1 LDLELENDIDLRE
14 LIRKVALLNAVGHDG
29 KAQAGAMVGKI
40 LGEKAELRSRVKE
53 LSSVINTVVG
63 EVNSLSL
70 TEQKTIVEANWPETQ
85 KKEKPEEKHLSPLP
99 NADKYKQIV
108 TRFSPNPDCVLH
120 LGSARAILLSH
131 EYARNYNGKFILRFE
146 DTDPKIK
153 KPSLK
158 FYDSIRQDLKW
169 LGCKVDE
176 EFIQSDRLPIYYEYT
191 EKLIVQGNA
200 YICEC
205 PSEEFR
211 KKIIAKIACPCRDLP
226 AGEHLERWH
235 SMLTGGYTEGQAVVR
250 VKTDLENPNPAIR
263 DWPALRVIDTLK
275 YPHPRVGSKYIV
287 WPLYNLAAGLDDHL
301 MGMTHIIRGKEHYT
315 NMVRQKYMYNYF
327 GWDYPEAIHYGRLK
341 ITGADLSK
349 SKIVAGIKAGTYTGF
364 DDPRL
369 GTFAAL
375 RKRGITSE
383 AIKKMIID
391 VGIKPNDVTLSWE
404 NLFSYNRKILD
415 NISNRYFFVAQPFEL
430 KVTGL
435 PKTFE
440 TKLPLHPEKP
450 EHGFREYNITP
461 NSEDKTSSFW
471 ISKKDSETME
481 PEKVFR
487 LMELFNVKIETKQ
500 DNLVNAKFVSESYE
514 DVRKIRVQLIQWIP
528 KGSEFPTQVVMPDAS
543 IINGFAE
550 ADCKKLKPDAIIQF
564 ERFGFVCINE
574 VSEKLIAY
582 YAHK

>member
-1 LDLELENDIDLRE
+1 LALENDSELRE
-14 LIRKVALLNAVGHDG
+14 FIRKAALLNAVGHDG
-29 KAQAGAMVGKI
+29 KAQAGALVGKI
-40 LGEKAELRSRVKE
+40 LGEKTELRSRVKE
-53 LSSVINTVVG
+53 LSGVINAVVN
-63 EVNSLSL
+63 EVNSLSP
-70 TEQKTIVEANWPETQ
+70 TEQKAIVEANWPETQ
-85 KKEKPEEKHLSPLP
+85 KKHEAEEKKLPSLP

-131 EYARNYNGKFILRFE
+131 EYARIYNGKFILRFE

-153 KPSLK
+153 RPSLK

-176 EFIQSDRLPIYYEYT
+176 EYIQSDRLPIYYEYT
-191 EKLIVQGNA
+191 EKLIGCGHA

-211 KKIIAKIACPCRDLP
+211 KKTLAMQACPCRDLP
-226 AGEHLERWH
+226 AKEHLERWH
-235 SMLTGGYTEGQAVVR
+235 RMLSGGYTEGQVVVR
-250 VKTDLENPNPAIR
+250 VKTDLENPNPAVR
-263 DWPALRVIDTLK
+263 DWPALRIIDTK
-275 YPHPRVGSKYIV
+275 KFPHPRVGSKYIV

-315 NMVRQKYMYNYF
+315 NMVRQKYMYQYL
-327 GWDYPEAIHYGRLK
+327 GWEYPEAIHYGRLK

-375 RKRGITSE
+375 RKRGITPE

-404 NLFSYNRKILD
+404 NLYAYNRKILD
-415 NISNRYFFVAQPFEL
+415 TTSSRYFFVAEPVEL
-430 KVTGL
+430 KVTQM
-435 PKTFE
+435 PKRSFHVL
-440 TKLPLHPEKP
+440 LPLQPDKP
-450 EHGFREYNITP
+450 GQYREYSINHEE
-461 NSEDKTSSFW
+461 NDQLSFW
-471 ISKKDSETME
+471 VSKKDAETME

-487 LMELFNVKIETKQ
+487 LMELFNVKIESKN
-500 DNLVNAKFVSESYE
+500 DSFVSAKFASESYE
-514 DVRKIRVQLIQWIP
+514 DVRKIKVQLIQWIP
-528 KGSEFPTQVVMPDAS
+528 EGTEFPSQVVMPDAS
-543 IINGFAE
+543 VTDGFSE
-550 ADCKKLKPDAIIQF
+550 ADCKKLKPDVIIQF
-564 ERFGFVCINE
+564 ERFGFVRVNE
-574 VSEKLIAY
+574 VGEKMVTY

>member
-1 LDLELENDIDLRE
+1 LDLALENDSDLRE
-14 LIRKVALLNAVGHDG
+14 LIRKAALLNAVGHDG

-53 LSSVINTVVG
+53 LSGVINAVVNEING
-63 EVNSLSL
+63 LSL
-70 TEQKTIVEANWPETQ
+70 AEQKVIVEANWPETQ
-85 KKEKPEEKHLSPLP
+85 KKEKAEEKHLSPLP

-131 EYARNYNGKFILRFE
+131 EYARSYNGKFILRFE

-153 KPSLK
+153 RPSLK
-158 FYDSIRQDLKW
+158 FYDSIRKDLKW
-169 LGCKVDE
+169 LGCIVDE
-176 EFIQSDRLPIYYEYT
+176 EYIQSDRLPIYYEYT
-191 EKLIVQGNA
+191 EKLIGDGNA
-200 YICEC
+200 YVCEC

-211 KKIIAKIACPCRDLP
+211 TKTIAKQACPCRDLP

-263 DWPALRVIDTLK
+263 DWPALRVIDTQK

-287 WPLYNLAAGLDDHL
+287 WPLYNLAAGLDDHF

-315 NMVRQKYMYNYF
+315 NMVRQKYMYDYL
-327 GWDYPEAIHYGRLK
+327 GWTYPEAIHYGRLK

-375 RKRGITSE
+375 RKRGITPE
-383 AIKKMIID
+383 AIKKMIIE

-415 NISNRYFFVAQPFEL
+415 TISNRYFFVAQPFEL
-430 KVTGL
+430 KVTGV
-435 PKTFE
+435 PKNFQ

-450 EHGFREYNITP
+450 EHGFREYAITP
-461 NSEDKTSSFW
+461 EGEDKSASFW
-471 ISKKDSETME
+471 ISKKDAETME

-487 LMELFNVKIETKQ
+487 LMDLFNVKIESKT
-500 DNLVNAKFVSESYE
+500 DNSVTAKFASESYE
-514 DVRKIRVQLIQWIP
+514 DVRKIKVQLIQWIP
-528 KGSEFPTQVVMPDAS
+528 KDTELPTQVVMPDAS
-543 IINGFAE
+543 VTEGFAE

-564 ERFGFVCINE
+564 ERFGFVRVNE
-574 VSEKLIAY
+574 VGEKLITY